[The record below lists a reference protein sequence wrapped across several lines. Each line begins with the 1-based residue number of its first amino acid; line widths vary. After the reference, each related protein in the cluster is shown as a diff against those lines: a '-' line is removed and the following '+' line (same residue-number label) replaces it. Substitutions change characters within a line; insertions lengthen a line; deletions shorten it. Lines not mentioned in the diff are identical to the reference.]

1 MPTSPKRKKRLSRS
15 DWLAMAMEVLSKGGE
30 AELRIDKLCRK
41 LGVTKGSFYAHFE
54 NRADFIEQFVA
65 HWSETSTQSVISA
78 IDKFK
83 DETAEAHL
91 LALMRL
97 LYQRR
102 ITGLE
107 IAVRAWA
114 SRNSAVAQGV
124 HETDRLRFEYIRRIF
139 HDMGFRG
146 RDLDLRTRLFVVYH
160 GGEPSMRLPPS
171 GLSREKELELRHAFF
186 CRK

>member
-1 MPTSPKRKKRLSRS
+1 MIKKSRRKNRLSRNE
-15 DWLAMAMEVLSKGGE
+15 WLALATNVVAKEGG
-30 AELRIDKLCRK
+30 AKLTIDSLCRE

-54 NRADFIEQFVA
+54 SRENFVEQFVS
-65 HWSETSTQSVISA
+65 HWSRNSTQSVVSA
-78 IDKFK
+78 IDKLK
-83 DETAEAHL
+83 DKTAEARL

-114 SRNSAVAQGV
+114 ARNATIARGV
-124 HETDRLRFEYIRRIF
+124 QETDKLRFKYIRQIF
-139 HDMGFRG
+139 QDIGFRG

-171 GLSREKELELRHAFF
+171 GLSREEELKLRHEFF
-186 CRK
+186 TRA

>member
-1 MPTSPKRKKRLSRS
+1 MPMSPKRKKRLSRS
-15 DWLAMAMEVLSKGGE
+15 DWLALAMEVLSKGGE

-54 NRADFIEQFVA
+54 NRADFVEQFVA
-65 HWSETSTQSVISA
+65 HWSKTSTQSVIRA
-78 IDKFK
+78 IDKLK
-83 DETAEAHL
+83 DEAAEARL

-107 IAVRAWA
+107 IAMRAWA
-114 SRNSAVAQGV
+114 TRDSTVAQGV
-124 HETDRLRFEYIRRIF
+124 QATDELRFKYIQGIF

-146 RDLDLRTRLFVVYH
+146 TNLDLRTRLFVVYH
-160 GGEPSMRLPPS
+160 GGEPSMRLPSS
-171 GLSREKELELRHAFF
+171 GISRQEELKLRHAFF

>member
-1 MPTSPKRKKRLSRS
+1 MKTIAK
-15 DWLAMAMEVLSKGGE
+15 EGG
-30 AELRIDKLCRK
+30 AKVTIDSLCRK
-41 LGVTKGSFYAHFE
+41 LRVTKGSFYAHFD
-54 NRADFIEQFVA
+54 NRTDFVEQFVA
-65 HWSETSTQSVISA
+65 YWSRSSTQSVIRA
-78 IDKFK
+78 IDKLAN
-83 DETAEAHL
+83 ETPEARL

-107 IAVRAWA
+107 IAMRAWA
-114 SRNSAVAQGV
+114 TRNSIVSQGIQA
-124 HETDRLRFEYIRRIF
+124 TDKLRFEYVRGIF
-139 HDMGFRG
+139 QDMGFRG

-171 GLSREKELELRHAFF
+171 GLSREEELKLRHAFF

>member
-1 MPTSPKRKKRLSRS
+1 
-15 DWLAMAMEVLSKGGE
+15 MAMEVLSKGGE

-160 GGEPSMRLPPS
+160 GGELSMRLPPS
-171 GLSREKELELRHAFF
+171 GLSREEELKLRHAFF